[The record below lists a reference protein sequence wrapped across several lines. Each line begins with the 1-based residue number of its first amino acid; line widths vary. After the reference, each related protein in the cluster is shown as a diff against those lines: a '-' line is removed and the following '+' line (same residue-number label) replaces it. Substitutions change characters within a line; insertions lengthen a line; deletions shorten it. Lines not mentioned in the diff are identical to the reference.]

1 MQRVKWKCNEEV
13 VKFSWRVQEAF
24 IEMLIL
30 KKKKNLNRRCSQL
43 DVEIRKERGMKFQS
57 DDAI

>member
-30 KKKKNLNRRCSQL
+30 KKKKKKSESQMFPVGCG
-43 DVEIRKERGMKFQS
+43 DRKGKRNEIPE
-57 DDAI
+57 

>member
-24 IEMLIL
+24 IEVLIL
-30 KKKKNLNRRCSQL
+30 KKKKKSESQMFPVGCG
-43 DVEIRKERGMKFQS
+43 DRKGKRNEIPE
-57 DDAI
+57 

>member
-30 KKKKNLNRRCSQL
+30 KKKKNLNHRYSQL
-43 DVEIRKERGMKFQS
+43 DVEIGKERGMKFQS